1 MTKNYFIN
9 FFRSIISF
17 GKTKTDD
24 NDMSYSERTY
34 YNEQT
39 GEDLKI
45 QVDEEIPDFI
55 KNRDEIEYITNTES
69 QDKVLPKIDTVAKKN
84 IEISEESVAGSD
96 SSADNPQETII
107 KVKESLLDNK
117 PLVKMFEESAGIIKN
132 LERIRPAFESDDCQD
147 LINTV
152 KEQLVQA
159 MVLSGGKTIDN
170 ELQFDILRH
179 KSMKG
184 VRANEGD
191 EIVKTLE
198 PGISLEER
206 VFVKAIVE
214 VKTNNDK

>member
-1 MTKNYFIN
+1 
-9 FFRSIISF
+9 
-17 GKTKTDD
+17 
-24 NDMSYSERTY
+24 
-34 YNEQT
+34 
-39 GEDLKI
+39 
-45 QVDEEIPDFI
+45 
-55 KNRDEIEYITNTES
+55 
-69 QDKVLPKIDTVAKKN
+69 
-84 IEISEESVAGSD
+84 
-96 SSADNPQETII
+96 
-107 KVKESLLDNK
+107 
-117 PLVKMFEESAGIIKN
+117 MFEESAGIIKN

-170 ELQFDILRH
+170 ERQFNILRH

-184 VRANEGD
+184 THANEGD

-198 PGISLEER
+198 PGVSLEER